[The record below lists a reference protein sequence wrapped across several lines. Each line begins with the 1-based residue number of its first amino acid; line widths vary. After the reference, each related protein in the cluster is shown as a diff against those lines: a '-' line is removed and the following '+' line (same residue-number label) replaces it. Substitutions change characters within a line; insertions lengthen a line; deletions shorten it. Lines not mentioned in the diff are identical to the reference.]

1 MRSYDKGYFLDTGP
15 SRSYDDRG
23 REVYVDPRIRQIV
36 KKLEAYEP
44 EKIILFGS
52 AARGENDRTSDVD
65 LLIVKRTRK
74 RFLDRLKE
82 VMEIL
87 RPNYAIDVLV
97 YTPSEFRR
105 MQREE
110 NPFIGQILKDG
121 VVLYE
126 KPSGGSQA
134 LA

>member
-1 MRSYDKGYFLDTGP
+1 MTRAFPLRTMGL
-15 SRSYDDRG
+15 G
-23 REVYVDPRIRQIV
+23 REVRVNQRIREVV
-36 KKLEAYEP
+36 KRLESYDP

-52 AARGENDRTSDVD
+52 AARGENDRTSDID

-82 VMEIL
+82 VIEIL
-87 RPNYAIDVLV
+87 RPHYAI
-97 YTPSEFRR
+97 
-105 MQREE
+105 REE
-110 NPFIGQILKDG
+110 NPFIEQILKDG

-126 KPSGGSQA
+126 KPSRGSQA

>member
-1 MRSYDKGYFLDTGP
+1 MTRAFPLRTMGL
-15 SRSYDDRG
+15 G
-23 REVYVDPRIRQIV
+23 REVRVNQRIREVV
-36 KKLEAYEP
+36 KRLESYDP

-52 AARGENDRTSDVD
+52 AARGENDRTSDID

-82 VMEIL
+82 VIEIL
-87 RPNYAIDVLV
+87 RPHYAIDVVV

-110 NPFIGQILKDG
+110 NPFIEQILKDG